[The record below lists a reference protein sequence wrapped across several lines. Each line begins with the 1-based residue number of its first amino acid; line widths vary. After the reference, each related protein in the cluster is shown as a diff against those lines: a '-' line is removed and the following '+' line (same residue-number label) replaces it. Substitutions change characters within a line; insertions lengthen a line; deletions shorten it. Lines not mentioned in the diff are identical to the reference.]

1 MFVFFFVKQ
10 KTAYELRIS
19 DCSSDVCSADLA
31 HEQLGARPEAV
42 GADGEDRVLALL
54 VLAQMR
60 AQARQQHVHPERLDD
75 VIVGARVET
84 EDRIGI
90 ARRTGEHHRSE
101 EHTSELQSLM
111 RISYAVLR
119 LKQIK
124 TKPNDHQSLF
134 MNYKR

>member
-54 VLAQMR
+54 VLEQMR
-60 AQARQQHVHPERLDD
+60 AQARQQHVHPERLHD
-75 VIVGARVET
+75 VIVAARVET

-90 ARRTGEHHRSE
+90 TRRTGE
-101 EHTSELQSLM
+101 
-111 RISYAVLR
+111 R
-119 LKQIK
+119 LEKRRVGNKCVWTCRTRWYQYQEKKK
-124 TKPNDHQSLF
+124 TNIH
-134 MNYKR
+134 KR